1 MCYINFTKPY
11 VKTIFVFAVLQKV
24 EKYFQEVERKLH
36 IYTDLSFIDLQ
47 SVYSRKKWHKI
58 VPPFAL
64 IIIFF
69 KKCLSIFSV
78 YS

>member
-1 MCYINFTKPY
+1 MCYTNFTKPY

-36 IYTDLSFIDLQ
+36 IYTDLSFINLQ

-58 VPPFAL
+58 LPPFAL
-64 IIIFF
+64 IIFF
-69 KKCLSIFSV
+69 QKCLSIFSV

>member
-36 IYTDLSFIDLQ
+36 IYIDLSFIDLQ

-58 VPPFAL
+58 LPPFAL
-64 IIIFF
+64 IIIFL